1 MYPAPALDPKRI
13 NIGLQSSAV
22 EEVGSLLLLPGLERY
37 DDALQ
42 DMDSDI
48 CASETLHLCAGEVG
62 LLRNEVCQA
71 KYDSANTKRKLWR
84 PQSRQSP
91 CFGKDAR
98 GFTSNF
104 SAEENWSTSSLAGPS
119 PVGLHAFR
127 RTRLVSGQNPNFC
140 GPTNGHKASKSYNDK
155 RTKITGASSVTAR

>member
-1 MYPAPALDPKRI
+1 MYAAPALYPKRI

-48 CASETLHLCAGEVG
+48 CASETLRLCAGEVG

-84 PQSRQSP
+84 PQSRQSQI
-91 CFGKDAR
+91 FGKDLPSE
-98 GFTSNF
+98 GQ
-104 SAEENWSTSSLAGPS
+104 SLFLGSPQKPS
-119 PVGLHAFR
+119 
-127 RTRLVSGQNPNFC
+127 FC
-140 GPTNGHKASKSYNDK
+140 GPTNGYKASKSYNDK
-155 RTKITGASSVTAR
+155 RTKITAASSVTAR

>member
-1 MYPAPALDPKRI
+1 MYAAPALYPKRI

-48 CASETLHLCAGEVG
+48 CASETLRLCAGEVG

-71 KYDSANTKRKLWR
+71 KYDSANTD
-84 PQSRQSP
+84 PP
-91 CFGKDAR
+91 ID
-98 GFTSNF
+98 T
-104 SAEENWSTSSLAGPS
+104 
-119 PVGLHAFR
+119 
-127 RTRLVSGQNPNFC
+127 
-140 GPTNGHKASKSYNDK
+140 KSYNDK
-155 RTKITGASSVTAR
+155 RTKITGASSITARCTR